1 MLVKRIA
8 LKWKTL
14 TKNALL
20 DEYDEALKAKKWENA
35 MITKREMDKT
45 TERMEEM
52 CRNSAVKQ
60 GYLLEDFRNAKLN
73 YEAAARKNLDSERKT
88 RAVK

>member
-14 TKNALL
+14 GKNALL
-20 DEYDEALKAKKWENA
+20 NEYDETLRIKKWDNA
-35 MITKREMDKT
+35 MVTKREIDKT
-45 TERMEEM
+45 AVRMQEM
-52 CRNSAVKQ
+52 CNNSAVKQ
-60 GYLLEDFRNAKLN
+60 GYLLEDLQNAKHN
-73 YEAAARKNLDSERKT
+73 YEVSARQNIEKERKT